1 VRLIGDLYDLLLCG
15 AEDRYSRMDPS
26 GQECDALP
34 RGVTVVSVLEVLT
47 TLPIWTSRV
56 KHPAT
61 SGFAA
66 RAGDAMLDS
75 VVSHSGR
82 DSTCPRARS
91 HAFWLTSRLGSRHTA
106 VGRVD
111 HGPLTE
117 LKIPSYC
124 L

>member
-1 VRLIGDLYDLLLCG
+1 MAWHVAPLHV
-15 AEDRYSRMDPS
+15 
-26 GQECDALP
+26 AL
-34 RGVTVVSVLEVLT
+34 GLSVLEVLT
-47 TLPIWTSRV
+47 ILPIWTSCL

-75 VVSHSGR
+75 VVSHSSR
-82 DSTCPRARS
+82 DSTCHRARP
-91 HAFWLTSRLGSRHTA
+91 HAFLLTSILGSRHA
-106 VGRVD
+106 AMVRVD

-124 L
+124 LQLRQHAS

>member
-1 VRLIGDLYDLLLCG
+1 MGL
-15 AEDRYSRMDPS
+15 A
-26 GQECDALP
+26 CDASP
-34 RGVTVVSVLEVLT
+34 RGFWGRVVLEVLT
-47 TLPIWTSRV
+47 IPILPISSLSV

-75 VVSHSGR
+75 VVSHSSR

-91 HAFWLTSRLGSRHTA
+91 HAFLLTSRLGSRHA
-106 VGRVD
+106 AMGRVD
-111 HGPLTE
+111 HGLLTE